1 MEESE
6 RMKFEL
12 RNLTDIKTV
21 APAFL
26 NALGDYKMIAF
37 YGEMGAGKTTFING
51 LLSEMAIEDHVSSP
65 TFSIVNEYYSSSFGK
80 VYHFDFYR
88 IEDEMEALDI
98 GVEEIFEEDAWCF
111 IEWPEKIDNLLPENC
126 VEVSIEIE
134 KDVRIINLVL

>member
-1 MEESE
+1 
-6 RMKFEL
+6 MKFEL